1 MQAQHTEFQVWT
13 RLIFNLL
20 RGHHHLMQMRRG
32 TRTNEIPPSFRGI
45 RNFLAQVASPA
56 LPTAPT
62 ATLLRGN
69 ASNWLQTN
77 LQILE
82 SHYENMIAG
91 VKTNLLRPVQI
102 HHQRAWQ
109 VAMGWTYNKYRISE
123 EVMVRVLNDLREI
136 GLRIDQVPRGTPPKG
151 SDGRNGGTP
160 PAEGPPQIQGWGG
173 DTIPSRQYQPEGESL
188 GDPGRSTLN

>member
-1 MQAQHTEFQVWT
+1 MQAQRTEFQVWT

-123 EVMVRVLNDLREI
+123 EVMIRVLNDLREI
-136 GLRIDQVPRGTPPKG
+136 GLRIDQVPRGTPLRALMDGTAGRPRPRVRPK
-151 SDGRNGGTP
+151 SKGGVGIRSP
-160 PAEGPPQIQGWGG
+160 PA
-173 DTIPSRQYQPEGESL
+173 
-188 GDPGRSTLN
+188 STSQRENL